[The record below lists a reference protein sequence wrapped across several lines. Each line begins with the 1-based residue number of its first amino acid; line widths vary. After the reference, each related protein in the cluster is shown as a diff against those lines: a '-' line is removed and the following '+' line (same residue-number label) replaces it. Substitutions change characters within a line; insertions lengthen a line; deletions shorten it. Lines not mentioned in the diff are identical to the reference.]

1 MERKPGD
8 PIFTS
13 ELQPSNDA
21 VSQGDGDGRELL
33 GDFEKN
39 APAGGVMAG
48 SGDLTSTTPAPVV
61 EPQVEGG
68 GSGDLT
74 PPPATTIPA
83 TPVNPE
89 AN

>member
-33 GDFEKN
+33 QEFEKN
-39 APAGGVMAG
+39 APAGGMMEG
-48 SGDLTSTTPAPVV
+48 SGEQTPAPVV

-74 PPPATTIPA
+74 PPPATTTPA

-89 AN
+89 